1 MGGRRISGADAHLSR
16 CATLTVR
23 GRGTTARSKVGPDL
37 PCRLCEVQLVSGG
50 ARLGLPRHG
59 AEGSLRLAP
68 RNPPCHEQ
76 ASQSPKMEL
85 DTSFAMLAPELSRLQ
100 VTTVNDSDED
110 MELED

>member
-1 MGGRRISGADAHLSR
+1 MQR
-16 CATLTVR
+16 
-23 GRGTTARSKVGPDL
+23 
-37 PCRLCEVQLVSGG
+37 VSGG

-59 AEGSLRLAP
+59 AELRALPPRLAP
-68 RNPPCHEQ
+68 RNPNCHEQ

>member
-1 MGGRRISGADAHLSR
+1 M
-16 CATLTVR
+16 
-23 GRGTTARSKVGPDL
+23 
-37 PCRLCEVQLVSGG
+37 QLVSGG
-50 ARLGLPRHG
+50 ARLRLPRHG
-59 AEGSLRLAP
+59 AEVRALPP

-76 ASQSPKMEL
+76 APQSPKMEL